1 MVPFTIKMNH
11 NIIPD
16 LFNENFFKSFFL
28 FQMQDFFK
36 SFQLNPPCPT
46 PVQEPET
53 VKITSN
59 KKLGAR
65 ELAWQSEED
74 EILIS
79 HVKLQ
84 GAKNWS
90 KIAHKINYQVFNGNM
105 LRKGKHCRER
115 WFNHLN
121 PNLNKSDWSDDEDR
135 VLVELQKKHG
145 NAWSY
150 IARCL
155 PGRTE
160 NSVRNRWNSLT
171 KRQGKKEDSNV
182 KC

>member
-1 MVPFTIKMNH
+1 MVLFPIKMNH
-11 NIIPD
+11 NIVPE
-16 LFNENFFKSFFL
+16 LFTEHFFKSFFL
-28 FQMQDFFK
+28 FQMQDLFK
-36 SFQLNPPCPT
+36 SFQLCRAPAVVPQPS
-46 PVQEPET
+46 PVKVT
-53 VKITSN
+53 AN
-59 KKLGAR
+59 KKCGAR
-65 ELAWQSEED
+65 DLAWQAEED
-74 EILIS
+74 EILTS

-121 PNLNKSDWSDDEDR
+121 PNLNKSDWNEEEDR
-135 VLVELQKKHG
+135 MLVDLQKEHG
-145 NAWSY
+145 NAWSL

-160 NSVRNRWNSLT
+160 NSVRNRWNSLF
-171 KRQGKKEDSNV
+171 KKQGKKEDDV
-182 KC
+182 